1 MVNRDRLLNRMQKAL
16 RLSAD
21 THSLEDVIEAL
32 KRGEMQAFHND
43 RAIVLTEIAVA
54 PRRKFVHVFMSA
66 GDLDGVLELLPQI
79 EEWGKAQGAEFARAS
94 VRPGYEPIL
103 KARGWKKTM
112 VVMEYHP
119 KGADN
124 GRI

>member
-1 MVNRDRLLNRMQKAL
+1 MQKAL
-16 RLSAD
+16 RLAAD

-32 KRGEMQAFHND
+32 QRGEMQSFHND
-43 RAIVLTEIAVA
+43 RAIVITEVA
-54 PRRKFVHVFMSA
+54 QSPRRKFIHVFLTA
-66 GDLDGVLELLPQI
+66 GELDGVLELFPQI
-79 EEWGKAQGAEFARAS
+79 EEWGKAHGAEFARAS
-94 VRPGYEPIL
+94 VRLGYEPFL

-124 GRI
+124 GRQ